1 MTSTEET
8 KQTGQLTDAQRAEQK
23 RRNLVIAFSLV
34 GFAVLVFL
42 VTVIRLSQNIATNGA
57 AG

>member
-1 MTSTEET
+1 MTSPEQPKET
-8 KQTGQLTDAQRAEQK
+8 VQLSEAEKAEQK

-34 GFAVLVFL
+34 GFVVLVFL
-42 VTVIRLSQNIATNGA
+42 VTVIRLSQNIAANGA